1 MTDRY
6 IVFMSSAL
14 REKSGVL
21 MKCNASHTHASDV
34 FEELSHQCHMAYKSF
49 QCNSDMQ
56 VTQLMQTINGAA
68 MAKFWIFFEHLD
80 NLPLINFQILLKE
93 IQMVQQ

>member
-1 MTDRY
+1 
-6 IVFMSSAL
+6 
-14 REKSGVL
+14 